1 MLNEIQINKVWG
13 GKLAGLIL
21 GLFAI
26 LLFASD
32 FLIPEE
38 AKGDATT
45 LTATVAT
52 TVSCTTAGSPS
63 AFGTITTASIVTST
77 PNTTTTLTC
86 NPANGCTL
94 NVKDGGNG
102 TNPGLTTTPTYII
115 GSADSSYGNTATL
128 AAGTEGYGIQAVTT
142 SAGSGTVTPLIYTRY
157 KQTGQ
162 AVGGFEIT
170 NQGLASSSAPIS
182 GREIAVTHFVAISGL
197 TGGGTYQDIVTYSC
211 AAN

>member
-1 MLNEIQINKVWG
+1 MV
-13 GKLAGLIL
+13 
-21 GLFAI
+21 FAI
-26 LLFASD
+26 LLFANFFS
-32 FLIPEE
+32 FSEE
-38 AKGDATT
+38 VSGDATT

-63 AFGTITTASIVTST
+63 AFSTITTASIVTST

-102 TNPGLTTTPTYII
+102 TSPGLTTTPTYII
-115 GSADSSYGNTATL
+115 GSANASFADTDTL

-142 SAGSGTVTPLIYTRY
+142 SAGTGTVTPLIYTRY

-162 AVGGFEIT
+162 NIGGFELT

-182 GREIAVTHFVAISGL
+182 GREIVVTHFAAISGL

>member
-1 MLNEIQINKVWG
+1 MININKVTQIRKWVVLG
-13 GKLAGLIL
+13 LVVALLAGN
-21 GLFAI
+21 
-26 LLFASD
+26 D
-32 FLIPEE
+32 FLIPQE

-63 AFGTITTASIVTST
+63 AFGTITSASIVTST

-94 NVKDGGNG
+94 SVKDGGDG
-102 TNPGLTTTPTYII
+102 TSPGLTTTPTYII
-115 GSADSSYGNTATL
+115 GSASAAYADTATL

-142 SAGSGTVTPLIYTRY
+142 SAGTGTVTPLIYIRY

-162 AVGGFEIT
+162 AVGGFELT

-182 GREIAVTHFVAISGL
+182 GREIAVTHFAAISGL